1 MIEPTIVMAAADAA
15 ASEGLIGTFG
25 IKWPIVIA
33 QAINFCIVA
42 GLLYF
47 FAIKPVLATM
57 DDRQQKITDGLQ
69 YAEEMKSKLAESE
82 REQADLLRKAAEE
95 SQTIVKEAREQAKS
109 YYDQQ
114 VQATASKVEDM
125 ISQAKQANE
134 LDRERMLSE
143 VRQEI
148 AQLVVATTGKVLT
161 KELTDA
167 DRTRFNDSAVSLLQG
182 NN

>member
-1 MIEPTIVMAAADAA
+1 MDYLTILAAAGEE
-15 ASEGLIGTFG
+15 SGIVGKFG
-25 IKWPIVIA
+25 INGSLIIA
-33 QAINFCIVA
+33 QALNFIIVA
-42 GLLYF
+42 GLLYK
-47 FAIKPVLATM
+47 FAVKPILSTM
-57 DDRQQKITDGLQ
+57 DERQQKITDGLQ

-82 REQADLLRKAAEE
+82 QEQADLLRKASEE
-95 SQTIVKEAREQAKS
+95 SQTIVKEARDQAKS

-114 VQATASKVEDM
+114 VRATATKVEDM

-148 AQLVVATTGKVLT
+148 AQLVVVTTGKVLT